1 MFHVFFGS
9 PPTLPTPSLEGRSE
23 KIAAVQFSLASYKY
37 RHISQETVRGTNLQN
52 IFFFFFLM
60 SSPPFFL
67 MLGNFCA
74 KKESKIEW
82 GRFFEN
88 GL

>member
-9 PPTLPTPSLEGRSE
+9 PPTLSTPSLEGRSE

-52 IFFFFFLM
+52 NFFFLLLDV
-60 SSPPFFL
+60 SPSFF
-67 MLGNFCA
+67 F
-74 KKESKIEW
+74 
-82 GRFFEN
+82 
-88 GL
+88 